1 LERSAGAFTRLG
13 EVIVRRRRV
22 FAGCAAGLL
31 LAAAAVWWPREPT
44 LSYLDGQTAEFV
56 SQFAAPPP
64 ADSAQTRGELDE
76 LLALQRRRTAADIEA
91 ARADRK
97 TEASRF
103 YAALGLSESAQLPRV
118 ERLIER
124 AEDDVRLYI
133 RAAKETFRRR
143 RPGEIEPRLEPCID
157 GVRED
162 LSYPSG
168 HAAYGY
174 ATAYLLVGL
183 APQRRDALLA
193 RADQFARQRMVCGVH
208 FPSDIEAGRQG
219 AQWLVARMP
228 ASARYAEDAAAAQRE
243 LREALPQ
250 DGPR

>member
-1 LERSAGAFTRLG
+1 VLAGF
-13 EVIVRRRRV
+13 
-22 FAGCAAGLL
+22 AAGLVLAAL
-31 LAAAAVWWPREPT
+31 LAWWPREPT
-44 LSYLDGQTAEFV
+44 FNYLDGQTAAFV

-64 ADSAQTRGELDE
+64 ADSAQTRRELDE
-76 LLALQRRRTAADIEA
+76 LLELQRKRTAADVDA

-103 YAALGLSESAQLPRV
+103 YGALGLSESADLPRV
-118 ERLIER
+118 ESLIAR

-174 ATAYLLVGL
+174 ATAYLLIAL
-183 APQRRDALLA
+183 APERRDALPA
-193 RADQFARQRMVCGVH
+193 R
-208 FPSDIEAGRQG
+208 
-219 AQWLVARMP
+219 
-228 ASARYAEDAAAAQRE
+228 
-243 LREALPQ
+243 
-250 DGPR
+250 

>member
-1 LERSAGAFTRLG
+1 MSRQ
-13 EVIVRRRRV
+13 RRV
-22 FAGCAAGLL
+22 LAGVAAALL
-31 LAAAAVWWPREPT
+31 LAAVAAWWSREPA

-56 SQFAAPPP
+56 SQFAPPPP
-64 ADSAQTRGELDE
+64 AVSAQTRAELDE
-76 LLALQRRRTAADIEA
+76 LLELQRRRTAADIEA

-103 YAALGLSESAQLPRV
+103 YGALGLSESAELPRV

-143 RPGEIEPRLEPCID
+143 RPGEIESRLLPCID
-157 GVRED
+157 RVRED

-174 ATAYLLVGL
+174 ATAYLLAGL

-208 FPSDIEAGRQG
+208 FRSDIEAGRQG
-219 AQWLVARMP
+219 ALWLVARMP
-228 ASARYAEDAAAAQRE
+228 ASQRYAEDAAAAEME
-243 LREALPQ
+243 LREVLPQ
-250 DGPR
+250 VSAH

>member
-1 LERSAGAFTRLG
+1 MSKKSR
-13 EVIVRRRRV
+13 
-22 FAGCAAGLL
+22 L
-31 LAAAAVWWPREPT
+31 LAGFAASLIIAAAIAWWPRQP
-44 LSYLDGQTAEFV
+44 SFNYLDGRTAEFV
-56 SQFAAPPP
+56 RQFAPPP
-64 ADSAQTRGELDE
+64 AADSPRTRGELDE
-76 LLALQRRRTAADIEA
+76 LLELEARRTPAQVTA

-97 TEASRF
+97 TEVSRF
-103 YAALGLSESAQLPRV
+103 YAVLGLRESADLPRV

-143 RPGEIEPRLEPCID
+143 RPGEIEPRLTPCID

-174 ATAYLLVGL
+174 ATAYLLTGL

-193 RADQFARQRMVCGVH
+193 RADEFARQRMMSGVH
-208 FPSDIEAGRQG
+208 FRSDVEAGRLG

-228 ASARYAEDAAAAQRE
+228 ASPRFADDAAAAEKE
-243 LREALPQ
+243 LREALST
-250 DGPR
+250 R